1 MYGSYPGAYGGSSY
15 GSYDQRNNYGA
26 AMQQAAAM
34 QQQAAGYAGLPS
46 MMMMQQAMAHQQYRA
61 HQMAATNAMASQA
74 PSRSLLVH
82 EFVQRWSFSDEATA
96 FLDSLS
102 APVQTEVVEGFN
114 NDFVEAHPSR
124 DVNQAFLAFARQT
137 TAKVFIEQW
146 GLSIQSW
153 DYLRSLPDDVQVTI
167 MASYA
172 PTDPNSAER
181 DATFQAFASAKS
193 SEVSMMKA
201 QVGSMDPTQ
210 AYQQQLMAAQQLA
223 AGQVAMVDPRAM
235 NTFQAK
241 WKLSRDSIQALMEM
255 DVQKQADIIAS
266 FCPHDVSRDLNAV
279 FRSFLNSRRGPQ
291 FARAPSGWPA
301 EASYPSSLA
310 QGYGNEYESQQDIK
324 GGGDR
329 IEVFRQRWGLDQA
342 SLNFMRQIPPEVAE
356 DIMASFMPKD
366 LNRDCNGIFMSFAR
380 SRLSGQRIP
389 DPTLAQGA
397 GGRSIGG
404 SKPMFFNPDKPEDE
418 AQFIEMWALNQNSIA
433 MLKEVPPHLKL
444 MVMNEFKPH
453 DVSRDVN
460 SVFVSFLK
468 SRGAAAGGGAPYH
481 GPWTGGMGKGSNLW
495 MGSYGY
501 STGKN
506 GALPIGLP
514 VSHEERADQAG
525 KKREDETRSRSRSAR
540 RVKY

>member
-1 MYGSYPGAYGGSSY
+1 
-15 GSYDQRNNYGA
+15 
-26 AMQQAAAM
+26 MQQAAAM

-46 MMMMQQAMAHQQYRA
+46 MMMMQQAMAQQQYRA
-61 HQMAATNAMASQA
+61 HQMAATNAMASQP

-82 EFVQRWSFSDEATA
+82 EFIQRWSFSDEATE

-102 APVQTEVVEGFN
+102 DPVQAEVVKGFC
-114 NDFVEAHPSR
+114 NDIVEAEPSK
-124 DVNQAFLAFARQT
+124 DLNKAFLAFAHQT
-137 TAKVFIEQW
+137 TAKIFIEQW

-153 DYLRSLPDDVQVTI
+153 DYLRSLPEDVQVTI
-167 MASYA
+167 MASYNPA
-172 PTDPNSAER
+172 DPNSMER

-201 QVGSMDPTQ
+201 QVGSMDPTA

-266 FCPHDVSRDLNAV
+266 FCPHDVTRDLNAV

-291 FARAPSGWPA
+291 FSRARSGWPA

-324 GGGDR
+324 ANDSS
-329 IEVFRQRWGLDQA
+329 IEIFCQRWGLDQT

-356 DIMASFMPKD
+356 DIMGSFLPKD

-380 SRLSGQRIP
+380 SRMSGQRIP
-389 DPTLAQGA
+389 DPTLTQGGPRSNGY
-397 GGRSIGG
+397 GG
-404 SKPMFFNPDKPEDE
+404 KPMFFNPDKPEDE
-418 AQFIEMWALNQNSIA
+418 MQFIEMWALNQNSIA
-433 MLKEVPPHLKL
+433 MLKEVPAHLKL

-460 SVFVSFLK
+460 SVFLSFLK
-468 SRGAAAGGGAPYH
+468 SRGAAAGGGAAFH
-481 GPWTGGMGKGSNLW
+481 DPWRGGAGKGSNLW
-495 MGSYGY
+495 MGYNY
-501 STGKN
+501 STGDP
-506 GALPIGLP
+506 AAPR
-514 VSHEERADQAG
+514 EERADAG
-525 KKREDETRSRSRSAR
+525 GSKEDKTRSRSRSAR
-540 RVKY
+540 RVKH